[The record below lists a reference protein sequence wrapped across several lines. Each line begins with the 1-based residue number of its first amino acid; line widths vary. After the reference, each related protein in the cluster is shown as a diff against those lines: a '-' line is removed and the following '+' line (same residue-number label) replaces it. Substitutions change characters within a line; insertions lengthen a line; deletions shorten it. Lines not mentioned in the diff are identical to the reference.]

1 MDSRIISNLE
11 DKIDRAVKMIRGLK
25 NEKEKQQKE
34 KEKLRQQLNEFRKD
48 FEEYKKNTKLKSH
61 RAAKTSPVLDSRKV
75 KERLK
80 KLAGKLAAL
89 EDSWN

>member
-11 DKIDRAVKMIRGLK
+11 EKIDRAVEMIRGLK
-25 NEKEKQQKE
+25 NEKAEQEKE
-34 KEKLRQQLNEFRKD
+34 KEKLRHQLDDCRKD
-48 FEEYKKNTKLKSH
+48 FQEYRKNANLKNS
-61 RAAKTSPVLDSRKV
+61 RAAKSSPAFDSRMV

>member
-11 DKIDRAVKMIRGLK
+11 DKIDRAVMMIRGLK

-34 KEKLRQQLNEFRKD
+34 KEKLRQQLNEFRTEL
-48 FEEYKKNTKLKSH
+48 EEYKRTTKLKPH
-61 RAAKTSPVLDSRKV
+61 RAAKSPPPFDSRMV